1 MDLMQYVIIAAL
13 SASLLWGFEDALSKK
28 PVSKLGI
35 SLTTSIILVV
45 GLLPFAIVAMLYP
58 SSMTY
63 FGIALSA
70 IAGLFWG
77 AGFML
82 IYKSVSTENVT
93 STFVINEI
101 LPAII
106 IIFGILGLGEKI
118 SIVNFLLIIIIF
130 CGSVVVMLSENLKF
144 NLRLLYAVLAN
155 VSWGLF
161 WVLMIEVIHT
171 SGSFAEPLLIA
182 RIVAAA
188 AVVVFFAISSN
199 RVRHTAKA
207 RRLPAL
213 RSLYIPI
220 SMAALIGIVD
230 AFGNDAFG
238 FVSTTGFVAIGAG
251 IIAISPIFV
260 ALLGRLFYNDKLRPL
275 QWTGFGIIVA
285 AAILLALF

>member
-63 FGIALSA
+63 FGIVLSA

-106 IIFGILGLGEKI
+106 ILFGIIGLGEKI
-118 SIVNFLLIIIIF
+118 SLMNSLLIVVIF
-130 CGSVVVMLSENLKF
+130 CGSVIVMLSENLKF
-144 NLRLLYAVLAN
+144 NLRLLSAVLAN
-155 VSWGLF
+155 ISWGLF

-188 AVVVFFAISSN
+188 AVVVFFFISSN
-199 RVRHTAKA
+199 RVRHTAKT
-207 RRLPAL
+207 RHLPAI

-220 SMAALIGIVD
+220 AMAALIGIID
-230 AFGNDAFG
+230 ALGNDAFG
-238 FVSTTGFVAIGAG
+238 FVSTTSFVAIGAG

-260 ALLGRLFYNDKLRPL
+260 ALLGRLFYKDKLRSL
-275 QWTGFGIIVA
+275 QWTGFGIMVV

>member
-1 MDLMQYVIIAAL
+1 MDIMQYVIIAAL

-45 GLLPFAIVAMLYP
+45 GLVPFAIVAMLYP

-106 IIFGILGLGEKI
+106 IIFGILGLGEHI

-144 NLRLLYAVLAN
+144 NKNLLYAVLAN

-188 AVVVFFAISSN
+188 AVVAFFALSSKM
-199 RVRHTAKA
+199 VRHTPTTK
-207 RRLPAL
+207 RFSGM

-220 SMAALIGIVD
+220 SIAALIGIVD
-230 AFGNDAFG
+230 ALGNDAFG
-238 FVSTTGFVAIGAG
+238 FVSTTRFVAIGAG

-260 ALLGRLFYNDKLRPL
+260 ALLGRLFYHDKLRPL
-275 QWTGFGIIVA
+275 QWTGFGIMVA

>member
-1 MDLMQYVIIAAL
+1 MQYVIMAAL

-45 GLLPFAIVAMLYP
+45 GLVPFAIVALLYP
-58 SSMTY
+58 ASMTY
-63 FGIALSA
+63 FAIALSA
-70 IAGLFWG
+70 AAGLFWG

-93 STFVINEI
+93 STYVINEI

-106 IIFGILGLGEKI
+106 IIFGIIGLGEKI
-118 SIVNFLLIIIIF
+118 STMNAVLIIIIF
-130 CGSVVVMLSENLKF
+130 CGAVVVMLSENLRF

-161 WVLMIEVIHT
+161 WVLMIEVMHFY
-171 SGSFAEPLLIA
+171 GSFAEPLLVA
-182 RIVAAA
+182 RTVAAI
-188 AVVVFFAISSN
+188 AVVAFFAIFQKKTK
-199 RVRHTAKA
+199 HTTTT
-207 RRLPAL
+207 RRSTGLRAL
-213 RSLYIPI
+213 YTPI
-220 SMAALIGIVD
+220 SMAAIIGIVD
-230 AFGNDAFG
+230 ALGNDAFG
-238 FVSTTGFVAIGAG
+238 FVSTTSFVAIGAG

-260 ALLGRLFYNDKLRPL
+260 ALLGRLFYHDTLRPL
-275 QWTGFGIIVA
+275 QWTGFGIMVA